1 MGPSG
6 KCVSGFRRTS
16 PWLRSSKSGK
26 SGAGERDIP
35 VSVGGV
41 TINAGDLVTSDDGIV
56 VRPS

>member
-1 MGPSG
+1 
-6 KCVSGFRRTS
+6 
-16 PWLRSSKSGK
+16 LRSSKSGK

-56 VRPS
+56 VRPSSPVGFHSSAWL